1 MKLIDV
7 LVYRMQKYGKNAR
20 CKTFHLFCL
29 LILGSCAEIY
39 DTCPLSL
46 CSFVIW
52 ALQKHLLFA
61 FVGMRH
67 AMSAKKRY
75 LRRGN
80 KEYSY
85 KQ

>member
-39 DTCPLSL
+39 DTCPLSP

-52 ALQKHLLFA
+52 ALQKHLLFCFCGHA
-61 FVGMRH
+61 ACNVG
-67 AMSAKKRY
+67 KKALSSPR
-75 LRRGN
+75 
-80 KEYSY
+80 K
-85 KQ
+85 